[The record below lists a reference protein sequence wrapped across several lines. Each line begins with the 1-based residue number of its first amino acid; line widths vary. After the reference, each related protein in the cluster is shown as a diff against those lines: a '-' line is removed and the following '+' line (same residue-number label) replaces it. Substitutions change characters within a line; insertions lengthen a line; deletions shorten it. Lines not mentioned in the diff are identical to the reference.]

1 MIGEVLTASWF
12 RRVWGRLCRRAGER
26 LRGRLPG
33 SGMVPTVQDPRKV
46 VVGCT
51 DHISLSSG
59 ITIPPKL
66 IVYAV
71 FTLSL
76 Y

>member
-1 MIGEVLTASWF
+1 MPVGSEEF
-12 RRVWGRLCRRAGER
+12 REGFAEGAGER

-59 ITIPPKL
+59 ITIQPKL
-66 IVYAV
+66 IVC
-71 FTLSL
+71 SL
-76 Y
+76 HFIPLLKLGL